1 MIIETY
7 HNNKIFDVDDNEH
20 MWYNTFNKWNWTKF
34 ENGVIQLKGE
44 DK

>member
-34 ENGVIQLKGE
+34 DNGVAVIK
-44 DK
+44 K